1 MAQKPTRKPTDMVQL
16 KLRFSEAL
24 RRRLAREAKR
34 RNCSLNTEIVARLD
48 ESLASQSLHQRGS
61 LSTITARALL
71 AGLDE
76 TVVNE
81 LVALFIRERAEQ
93 LAPEEGMAQ
102 SSERVVRAILKL

>member
-1 MAQKPTRKPTDMVQL
+1 
-16 KLRFSEAL
+16 
-24 RRRLAREAKR
+24 
-34 RNCSLNTEIVARLD
+34 
-48 ESLASQSLHQRGS
+48 